1 MPVYL
6 ESICNHSFMLI
17 NLTTVNFSLHTKAL
31 GDIYIYIYFI
41 FKYNSLKHFI
51 CNYILS
57 YSIMLC
63 RCI

>member
-41 FKYNSLKHFI
+41 FPDLIYIFHF
-51 CNYILS
+51 
-57 YSIMLC
+57 
-63 RCI
+63 